1 MRKVYY
7 HYDPKT
13 RIYKRVYPTLG
24 QKILTYLYR
33 GFGAVLIGGFFFIIY
48 YYLVSPPSVTDL
60 IGENSKLRS
69 QYSVLS
75 RRVDEAMLVLHDI
88 EQRDDNLYRV
98 LLEADPIS
106 EALRLAGYSGTN
118 RYAELMS
125 LHNAELV
132 VNTAKKVDLLSKRL
146 FLQTKSFDEIVELS
160 KEQENKLNCL
170 PAIQPVS
177 NKDLKRT
184 ASGYGYRMDPIYH
197 TRKFHYGM
205 DFACDTGTPVYA
217 TGDGVIV
224 YAKWETGYGNLIKVD
239 HGFGYATKYAH
250 LSEIDVKKGQK
261 VTRGE
266 VIGKV
271 GTTGKSTGPHLH
283 YEVLLNEKNMN
294 PVNYYFMD
302 LDAEQYELMIQIAEN
317 HGKVFD

>member
-1 MRKVYY
+1 
-7 HYDPKT
+7 
-13 RIYKRVYPTLG
+13 
-24 QKILTYLYR
+24 
-33 GFGAVLIGGFFFIIY
+33 
-48 YYLVSPPSVTDL
+48 
-60 IGENSKLRS
+60 
-69 QYSVLS
+69 
-75 RRVDEAMLVLHDI
+75 
-88 EQRDDNLYRV
+88 
-98 LLEADPIS
+98 
-106 EALRLAGYSGTN
+106 
-118 RYAELMS
+118 
-125 LHNAELV
+125 
-132 VNTAKKVDLLSKRL
+132 
-146 FLQTKSFDEIVELS
+146 
-160 KEQENKLNCL
+160 
-170 PAIQPVS
+170 
-177 NKDLKRT
+177 
-184 ASGYGYRMDPIYH
+184 
-197 TRKFHYGM
+197 M